1 MTLDDPSLDE
11 LLRRLHLANT
21 RRIWSDLCQRA
32 EKLDWS
38 FRDFLCALVTD
49 EVAHRQGTSLTKRI
63 REARFPFHK
72 TVEDFDFSY
81 QSQLRRKLV
90 GSFLGPDFVSEG
102 RSLVL
107 LGKPGRGKTHLAV
120 AIALRAIH
128 NGASA
133 RFVTAAALIEELSH
147 HSRDGHLREALSD
160 YLRPDV
166 LVCDEVGY
174 LTYGHD
180 AANVLYHLVNER
192 HLRRRAMIFTT
203 NKPLKDWGHVL
214 HDADLAEAILDRIL
228 ERGRLI
234 QLDGPS
240 LRTKHLDQPSATH

>member
-133 RFVTAAALIEELSH
+133 RFVTAAALIDSPFN
-147 HSRDGHLREALSD
+147 SWT
-160 YLRPDV
+160 LRPASTPY
-166 LVCDEVGY
+166 CRPR
-174 LTYGHD
+174 
-180 AANVLYHLVNER
+180 AAR
-192 HLRRRAMIFTT
+192 F
-203 NKPLKDWGHVL
+203 
-214 HDADLAEAILDRIL
+214 L
-228 ERGRLI
+228 E
-234 QLDGPS
+234 
-240 LRTKHLDQPSATH
+240 HAN